1 MTVRNGSPP
10 LWESTTITLG
20 QSDGGLHPSGASRSK
35 RDRIGG
41 AGNLEPM
48 GTTLP
53 SRMEI
58 TSLADLLDVQDLD
71 LQIDRL
77 LERRQSLPEL
87 AAYRDAHERE
97 QALASE
103 IENAAAELK
112 TLELDFDKSEGEL
125 QILENKLN
133 EHETRL
139 FAGGMSA
146 RETEHMRLEVQS
158 LHGQREALEEKVL
171 AMLERLDPAREHVAE
186 LRERAGALAEEKA
199 GLEATI
205 KTEWKQIDAEL
216 VRKEERK
223 AEALAPV
230 PGDLVDLYERLRRSK
245 EGVAIGRFEHGVCG
259 GCHMTLSPTE
269 QTEAFDADIPRCVHC
284 RRILVA

>member
-1 MTVRNGSPP
+1 
-10 LWESTTITLG
+10 
-20 QSDGGLHPSGASRSK
+20 
-35 RDRIGG
+35 
-41 AGNLEPM
+41 
-48 GTTLP
+48 
-53 SRMEI
+53 MEI

-87 AAYRDAHERE
+87 AAYKAAHERE
-97 QALASE
+97 QELTAE
-103 IENAAAELK
+103 IEGAEADLK
-112 TLELDFDKSEGEL
+112 TLELEFDKSEGEL
-125 QILENKLN
+125 QILESKLN

-139 FAGGMSA
+139 FAGGMSG

-171 AMLERLDPAREHVAE
+171 GMLERLDPAREHVTGLKAR
-186 LRERAGALAEEKA
+186 LTSIGEEKA
-199 GLEATI
+199 ALEATI
-205 KTEWKQIDAEL
+205 KAEWKQIDAEL
-216 VRKEERK
+216 ARKEERK

-230 PGDLVDLYERLRRSK
+230 PGDLVDLYETLRRSK

-259 GCHMTLSPTE
+259 GCHMTLSPAE
-269 QTEAFDADIPRCVHC
+269 QAEAFDAEIPRCVHC